1 MSNIQFTRKTISK
14 KRFKIKKDINMVIE
28 NPSNSVILK
37 TRKSTRKTSEKLK
50 KMNDLS
56 KRHFLERNGVINI
69 DSTAPN
75 DIINLMITNIV

>member
-14 KRFKIKKDINMVIE
+14 KRFKIKKDINMVID

-56 KRHFLERNGVINI
+56 KRQFLEENGVINI